1 MNQKMR
7 AAAPAVALAA
17 VLLAGA
23 LPARAADPDAGRYLA
38 ATCAGCHG
46 TDGRSTG
53 SDGIPSLAGQSRS
66 LLIEQMNAFRAGTR
80 KTTVMQQIA
89 RGYTDAQ
96 IAQLADFF
104 ASRSK

>member
-1 MNQKMR
+1 MNEKIR
-7 AAAPAVALAA
+7 AAVPTLALAA
-17 VLLAGA
+17 ALLAGA

-38 ATCAGCHG
+38 ATCSGCHG
-46 TDGRSTG
+46 TDGRSAG
-53 SDGIPSLAGQSRS
+53 SDGMPSLAGQPRN

-104 ASRSK
+104 ASRPK